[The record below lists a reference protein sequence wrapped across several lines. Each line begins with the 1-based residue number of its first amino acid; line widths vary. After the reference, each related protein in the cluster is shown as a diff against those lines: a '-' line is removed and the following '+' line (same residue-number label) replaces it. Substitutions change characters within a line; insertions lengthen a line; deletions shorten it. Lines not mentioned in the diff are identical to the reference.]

1 MKRFFYFI
9 FVLAASILAGGT
21 TAYTLI
27 KLNAENS
34 SSIQL
39 TNPFTSSPTNH
50 FTSYSEQKYPDL
62 TYAAENAVK
71 GVVNIEKIEEMPSQY
86 GGQGGRNPLFE
97 FFGMPQQGHGTPQPQ
112 ERKSGGS
119 GVIISSDGYIVSNNH
134 VIENASKLKVTLNDG
149 STYDARIIGTDPT
162 TDIALIKIDAENLF
176 TIPFGSSNELRLGE
190 WVLAIGS
197 PFDLKSTVTA
207 GIVSAKARN
216 LNMIP
221 SQFRIESFIQT
232 DAAVNPGNS
241 GGALVNTSGELV
253 GINTMIK
260 SPTGS
265 FTGYSFAVPSS
276 IVEKIVT
283 DIKEYGVVQR
293 AMLGISF
300 MEINDQLIDELGQ
313 RYNID
318 SKEGLYVGSVD
329 PYGAAHDAG
338 IREGDVM
345 ISVNGDKITSTSQL
359 LEAIAMY
366 RPNEKVTLSIKRE
379 GKMKQFDVTLRNK
392 SGKAELLKKG
402 YVDSFDAL
410 GGKFTNITENN
421 RRTLKIRGGA
431 QVVKVEDG
439 GIISKARIKEGFIIT
454 QINETQ
460 IHSVN
465 DLAKV
470 TDNIE
475 FIDGIYPTGRAAS
488 FSLVK

>member
-1 MKRFFYFI
+1 MKRVFFFI
-9 FVLAASILAGGT
+9 FVLAAAILAGGA
-21 TAYTLI
+21 TAYTVIML
-27 KLNAENS
+27 KTENI
-34 SSIQL
+34 SILQL
-39 TNPFTSSPTNH
+39 PNPFTSSATNH

-71 GVVNIEKIEEMPSQY
+71 GVVNIEKIEEVKPQY
-86 GGQGGRNPLFE
+86 GRQGGQNPLFE
-97 FFGMPQQGHGTPQPQ
+97 LFGMPQQGYGTPQPQ

-149 STYDARIIGTDPT
+149 STYDARIIGADPT

-176 TIPFGSSNELRLGE
+176 TIPFGSSNDLRLGE

-241 GGALVNTSGELV
+241 GGALVNTGGELV

-276 IVEKIVT
+276 IVEKVVT
-283 DIKEYGVVQR
+283 DLKEYGVVQR
-293 AMLGISF
+293 AMLGLSF
-300 MEINDQLIDELGQ
+300 MEINDELVAEVGE

-318 SKEGLYVGSVD
+318 SKEGLYVGNVD
-329 PYGAAHDAG
+329 PHGAAHDAG
-338 IREGDVM
+338 IVEGDV
-345 ISVNGDKITSTSQL
+345 IVEVNGDEITSTSQL
-359 LEAIAMY
+359 LETIAMY
-366 RPNEKVTLSIKRE
+366 RPNEKVKLSIKRD
-379 GKMKQFDVTLRNK
+379 GKMKQFDVTLRNM
-392 SGKAELLKKG
+392 SGKAELLKRG
-402 YVDSFDAL
+402 DGDSFDAL
-410 GGKFTNITENN
+410 GAKFTNISEKQKKS
-421 RRTLKIRGGA
+421 LQIRGGI
-431 QVVKVEDG
+431 QIVEIENVG
-439 GIISKARIKEGFIIT
+439 VISKARIKKGFIIT
-454 QINETQ
+454 QINDTQ
-460 IHSVN
+460 IRSVN
-465 DLAKV
+465 DLSRV
-470 TDNIE
+470 TDSITY
-475 FIDGIYPTGRAAS
+475 IDGIYPNGRGAS
-488 FSLVK
+488 FSLVQ